1 LTNDDSRSGTRRD
14 LVLAAGAFLLFAL
27 ASSALLMALNPRS
40 PASPAGAQPPPGEGL
55 IDITLVHTND
65 TWGYLR
71 AFG

>member
-1 LTNDDSRSGTRRD
+1 MTKDGSGGGAGRD
-14 LVLAAGAFLLFAL
+14 LLLAVGAFLLFAL

-40 PASPAGAQPPPGEGL
+40 PASPGGAQSPPGEGA